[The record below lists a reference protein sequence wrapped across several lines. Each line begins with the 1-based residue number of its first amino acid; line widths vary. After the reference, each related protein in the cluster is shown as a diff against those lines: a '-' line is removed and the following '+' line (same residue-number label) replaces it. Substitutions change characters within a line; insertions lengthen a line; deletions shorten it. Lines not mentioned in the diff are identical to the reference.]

1 MDDFNVYRSKIEKR
15 LRDSLEDFGKTQSG
29 LRNPIEYALLGGGKR
44 VRPLL
49 VCLFADSIQKRR
61 DVLDTAIAVEYI
73 HTSTL
78 IADDL
83 PCMDNDD
90 MRRGKPSVHKAFD
103 EASAL
108 LASYALIPAAYA
120 RIRKNAKA
128 LKEVVSVQRE
138 IEDAYEDVLDL
149 IELRFGVEGVL
160 GGQYED
166 VFFQSFT
173 EESVINIINKK
184 TSALFEIA
192 CVSGWLFGG
201 GAREKTP
208 LVIEFARNFGI
219 LFQIGDGLADL
230 SQDNQEEKH
239 MNYALLFGE
248 QAAKDLLNRSFNSCI
263 EILHLLKEKGVKPLE
278 ELCKKVFMGGN
289 KHSL

>member
-1 MDDFNVYRSKIEKR
+1 MDYFSVYRSKVEKK
-15 LRDSLEDFGKTQSG
+15 LRDSLGDFGNTQGG
-29 LRNPIEYALLGGGKR
+29 LRDPIEYALLGGGKR

-49 VCLFADSIQKRR
+49 VGLFAEGVHKDR
-61 DVLDTAIAVEYI
+61 DVLDTAIAIEYI

-83 PCMDNDD
+83 PCMDDDD

-128 LKEVVSVQRE
+128 LKAVVSCEQDVE
-138 IEDAYEDVLDL
+138 EAYEDILEL
-149 IELRFGVEGVL
+149 IELRFGVGGIL

-166 VFFQSFT
+166 IFFHDFSK
-173 EESVINIINKK
+173 ENVLGIIKKK
-184 TSALFEIA
+184 TGALFEIA

-201 GAREKTP
+201 GERESST
-208 LVIEFARNFGI
+208 LVAEFAEHFGL
-219 LFQIGDGLADL
+219 LFQIRDDLADL
-230 SQDNQEEKH
+230 SQDDQEEKH

-248 QAAKDLLNRSFNSCI
+248 VAAKELLDHSFESCI
-263 EILHLLKEKGVKPLE
+263 KNLHLLQERGLECSEPLE
-278 ELCKKVFMGGN
+278 MLCKNVFCGW
-289 KHSL
+289 K